1 MRRLILA
8 LGIIGVFGLAG
19 CSGSGSELTTASI
32 FGGQQSAKPA
42 APALAATPGA
52 QPLAPGAQA
61 APAPLKP
68 EAQPMQVALTSA
80 MATKCGFHFNPLQ
93 LRSAVLAA
101 EATRNPDPAL
111 QSKLEKVYDTTH
123 ARVTLGLSKKP
134 KFCDNEKRIAGIRK
148 DLQRHLAGDF
158 TPTPRKKKKVA
169 SSSSWYDWVLGDE
182 KRPEKMDRDKIFKP
196 NH

>member
-8 LGIIGVFGLAG
+8 FGVATSFGLAG

-32 FGGQQSAKPA
+32 FGGQRAAKPA
-42 APALAATPGA
+42 TTIAG
-52 QPLAPGAQA
+52 

-68 EAQPMQVALTSA
+68 EAQPMQVAITSA
-80 MATKCGFHFNPLQ
+80 MAAKCGFHFNPLQ

-101 EATRNPDPAL
+101 EAQRNPDPAL
-111 QSKLEKVYDTTH
+111 HAKLERVYDTTH

-134 KFCDNEKRIAGIRK
+134 TFCDNEHTVAEIRK

-158 TPTPRKKKKVA
+158 TPSPSKKKKKVA
-169 SSSSWYDWVLGDE
+169 SGARWYDWVLGDE
-182 KRPEKMDRDKIFKP
+182 KRPEKLDREKVLNP
-196 NH
+196 RQ